1 LYFLMNIVTCF
12 KIVPDDTLIKIVG
25 DKLDLNVPPKISTYD
40 KNAIEEAVRIKEK
53 YGGKAIGVT
62 AGNTDRKSIREAL
75 AMGLDEVIAIN
86 MKEPDVMTTAEAI
99 AETISPIKPDII
111 LTGESTTDSSTS
123 VFSSYLASLLNY
135 PVVTY
140 AKSIT
145 IEGNKVRVE
154 RNLTTFQEIVE
165 TDLPAIISV
174 VGEINTPRIP
184 SVKQILES
192 SKKPVKN
199 IDYNKQPKVKIVNVS
214 PYVITRKKIIIE
226 GKMEEAVD
234 KLLNYLS
241 QEGVL

>member
-1 LYFLMNIVTCF
+1 MNIVTCF

-25 DKLDLNVPPKISTYD
+25 DKLDLNVPSKISTYD

-53 YGGKAIGVT
+53 FGGKAIGVT

-86 MKEPDVMTTAEAI
+86 MKMQDVMTTAEAL
-99 AETISPIKPDII
+99 AETLSSIKPDII
-111 LTGESTTDSSTS
+111 LTGEATTDSSTS
-123 VFSSYLASLLNY
+123 VFPSYLASLLSY
-135 PVVTY
+135 PFITY
-140 AKSIT
+140 AKSIS
-145 IEGNKVRVE
+145 IEGNKVKVE
-154 RNLTTFQEIVE
+154 RNLTTFQEVVE
-165 TDLPAIISV
+165 AELPVVISV

-199 IDYNKQPKVKIVNVS
+199 VDFDKEPKIKISNVS